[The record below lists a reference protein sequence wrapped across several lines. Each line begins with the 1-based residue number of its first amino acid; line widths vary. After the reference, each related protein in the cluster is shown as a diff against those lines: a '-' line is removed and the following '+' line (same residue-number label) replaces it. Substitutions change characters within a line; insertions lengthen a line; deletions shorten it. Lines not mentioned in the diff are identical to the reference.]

1 MDDETEGRMLLYG
14 QMITGADESQ
24 KSGFLQLWQEDV
36 SGRFADAKLT
46 THDGHC
52 FHVSKF
58 HLSAVSP
65 FFKALFGNLL
75 QADGDSNSLNL
86 TISGEILAVV
96 IQYAYSG
103 HLHGVTTANI
113 ASVLEAVDFL
123 NLLKGLESCQNFMLR
138 SLDNENCLNYFRITS
153 KYYLPQVAEAA
164 KNILLQ
170 NFRDLSP
177 KLVNSMTLEE
187 VDLLLRDDRLN
198 VPREEQTYAA
208 IMQWISA
215 EEKERRAHFP
225 QLLKHVRFGNS
236 AVRFVETDILAKNQW
251 VKESVELQNYLKYVN
266 HVLRDIQQDPVPV
279 KFDVVKHPFLRP
291 RIPRDVIF
299 TFGGWSASSATNAVE
314 TYDCRV
320 NKWYRMERVEA
331 MQRAYHGMVYFKD
344 CVYVIGGFDGRIH
357 FSSVAAFDPV
367 SKTWTERGNMSQARC
382 YVSCAVV
389 GNHIYACGGYNGLVR
404 MSSCERYDDTRN
416 QWSPIA
422 PMSQAR
428 SDASAASLNGIL
440 YVVGGFDGTD
450 VLGSVEAYDPQIDKW
465 VSVKSMSCPRSGV
478 QALTHGPLVYVFG
491 GNDGLRRQTS
501 GEVYDP
507 ESDTWTRLPN
517 MRVPRSNF
525 ACVSLEGLIYIV
537 GGFNGQT
544 TINDVE
550 CFDTQKKLW
559 YDMWPMSMTRSALT
573 ACVASRLPNGKEYT
587 WLRRELK
594 PTAPSSAK
602 KRSSAAKRG

>member
-1 MDDETEGRMLLYG
+1 MALYG
-14 QMITGADESQ
+14 HMITGTDESH
-24 KSGFLQLWQEDV
+24 KSGFLDV
-36 SGRFADAKLT
+36 WLSDESGRFADAKLT
-46 THDGHC
+46 THDGRS

-58 HLSAVSP
+58 VLSSISP
-65 FFKALFGNLL
+65 FFKALFGNTL
-75 QADGDSNSLNL
+75 QADGDTNALSF
-86 TISGEILAVV
+86 TMTGEILQIV
-96 IQYAYSG
+96 IYYAYSG
-103 HLHGVTTANI
+103 QMHGTTPQNI

-123 NLLKGLESCQNFMLR
+123 NLLKGLDWCSDFMLR
-138 SLDNENCLNYFRITS
+138 SLNHENCLNYLRLTS
-153 KYYLPQVAEAA
+153 KYFLPHVTEAA
-164 KNILLQ
+164 KTMMLLD
-170 NFRDLSP
+170 FRDLSP
-177 KLVNSMTLEE
+177 DLVNSLTFEE

-208 IMQWISA
+208 IMQWILA
-215 EEKERRAHFP
+215 DEDERRAHFP
-225 QLLKHVRFGNS
+225 LLLKHVRFGNS
-236 AVRFVETDILAKNQW
+236 AVRFVETDILSKNKW
-251 VKESVELQNYLKYVN
+251 VQTSPELQTYLKYVN
-266 HVLRDIQQDPVPV
+266 HVLRDIQQDPVPY

-291 RIPRDVIF
+291 RIPRDIIF

-314 TYDCRV
+314 SYDCRV
-320 NKWYRMERVEA
+320 NKWYRMEKVET
-331 MQRAYHGMVYFKD
+331 MQRAYHGMVFFQG
-344 CVYVIGGFDGRIH
+344 CIYVIGGFDGRIH
-357 FSSVAAFDPV
+357 FSSVVAFDPV
-367 SKTWTERGNMSQARC
+367 TKTWSERGNMSQARC

-389 GNHIYACGGYNGLVR
+389 GDHIYACGGYNGLMR
-404 MSSCERYDDTRN
+404 MASCERYHKERN

-422 PMSQAR
+422 SMSHAR
-428 SDASAASLNGIL
+428 SDASAAALNGIL

-450 VLGSVEAYDPQIDKW
+450 VLSSVEAYHPDIDKW
-465 VSVKSMSCPRSGV
+465 VSVQSMSSPRSGV
-478 QALTHGPLVYVFG
+478 QAMTHAGLVYVFG

-501 GEVYDP
+501 GEVFDP
-507 ESDTWTRLPN
+507 ERESWTRLPN

-550 CFDTQKKLW
+550 CFDPLKKQW

-594 PTAPSSAK
+594 PIALSSAK